1 MRQYSIEPRTRK
13 YVKGYGFLSI
23 SRKCKKWVLDAE
35 LDAVETASKK
45 KVHKTDEFFGNKSAD
60 AVLNSANDKIE
71 KREPLEQ
78 IIIPLQERDKILNK
92 SRQVLS

>member
-1 MRQYSIEPRTRK
+1 MSIGCRTRCCRNC
-13 YVKGYGFLSI
+13 FQ
-23 SRKCKKWVLDAE
+23 
-35 LDAVETASKK
+35 K

>member
-1 MRQYSIEPRTRK
+1 M
-13 YVKGYGFLSI
+13 
-23 SRKCKKWVLDAE
+23 DAE

-92 SRQVLS
+92 SKTSIIIKMKHYKISNLL